1 MSYIAPSPLPF
12 SPFSLFLLFFSVT
25 SRLLNLYSKI
35 KCVLFLIFPI
45 LFSICDLLIIGKAKK
60 SSSSK
65 KSNTS
70 KKGYDPLDATRKLA
84 EAKALVAARLI
95 EMDNETSSSEEEED
109 SSDDS
114 DSDSER
120 RDTGSN
126 KKGKRYNTRPFNVH
140 PCYTSHSSSSFFFL

>member
-1 MSYIAPSPLPF
+1 MF
-12 SPFSLFLLFFSVT
+12 SF
-25 SRLLNLYSKI
+25 
-35 KCVLFLIFPI
+35 
-45 LFSICDLLIIGKAKK
+45 CDLLIIGKAKK

-70 KKGYDPLDATRKLA
+70 KKEYDPYDATRKLA
-84 EAKALVAARLI
+84 EAKALVAAKLI
-95 EMDNETSSSEEEED
+95 EMDNETSSEEEEED

-114 DSDSER
+114 NSDSER

-140 PCYTSHSSSSFFFL
+140 PCYTSHSSSSFFFSLTSLLLNFLNYIDSSLFSFGKQTSKQIQQQ